1 MVNSRLQDQ
10 KKLKNAVILQ
20 NFSLIKE
27 ILAKTHQ
34 ADIADV
40 LKSLNRLKDKKVL
53 IEHLESEKAALVLNE
68 LESEEIAQL
77 LSFLPDLKV
86 TEVFEHMPY
95 DDAADFLGELPDSD
109 KERYLDLFDI
119 SSAED
124 VQELLS
130 YKDDTAGGIM
140 TTEFIAIPYN
150 ISVDKAIKALR
161 ENAVNAETVYYVYV
175 INLKNQ
181 LMGVISLREL
191 IIASQELM
199 VSEVMKRN
207 IISVNVND
215 DQEEVAKVV
224 ARYDFLAVPVVD
236 DKNHLL
242 GIITVDD
249 VIDVIHEEAEEDI
262 YKMAGVSGLEDDI
275 NAKITSTLKS
285 RLPWLFVTLLGGF
298 ISGNVLAAFSD
309 QLDKMV
315 VLTFFIPLL
324 AGMGGNVGT
333 QSSTVTVRGLA
344 TGFINRE
351 TVRKTITRELKIG
364 VLIGGI
370 MGSMVAVLAYFWQ
383 YDMKLGIV
391 VGLSMMANIF
401 TAATMGTLVP
411 LFFKRVGIDPA
422 VASAPFITTAIDVLG
437 LIIYSTLASI
447 LLFVI

>member
-1 MVNSRLQDQ
+1 MF
-10 KKLKNAVILQ
+10 K
-20 NFSLIKE
+20 NFSYFTQIRE
-27 ILAKTHQ
+27 ILTKTHQ

-40 LKSLNRLKDKKVL
+40 LKSLNRLKDKKIL
-53 IEHLESEKAALVLNE
+53 IEQLEAEKVALVLNE
-68 LESEEIAQL
+68 LDSEEISQL
-77 LSFLPDLKV
+77 LSMLPDLKI

-95 DDAADFLGELPDSD
+95 DDAADFLGELPESD
-109 KERYLDLFDI
+109 KEKYLDLFDT

-124 VQELLS
+124 LQELLS

-140 TTEFIAIPYN
+140 TTEFITIPYN

-161 ENAVNAETVYYVYV
+161 ENAVDAETVYYVYV

-191 IIASQELM
+191 IIASQDLM

-275 NAKITSTLKS
+275 NARLSTTLGS
-285 RLPWLFVTLLGGF
+285 RLPWLFVTLIGGL
-298 ISGNVLAAFSD
+298 ISGNVLSAFSD

-333 QSSTVTVRGLA
+333 QSSTVAVRGIA
-344 TGFINRE
+344 TGFINKE
-351 TVRKTITRELKIG
+351 TVRKTITRELMIG
-364 VLIGGI
+364 VLIGSI
-370 MGSMVAVLAYFWQ
+370 MGTMVAIVAYFWQ
-383 YDMKLGIV
+383 YNMKLGFV

>member
-1 MVNSRLQDQ
+1 MVHARLQEQ
-10 KKLKNAVILQ
+10 KKLKNAVILR
-20 NFSLIKE
+20 NFNQIEE
-27 ILAKTHQ
+27 IIAKTHQ
-34 ADIADV
+34 VDIADV
-40 LKSLNRLKDKKVL
+40 LKSLNRLKDKKIL
-53 IEHLESEKAALVLNE
+53 IDQLDAERAALVLNE
-68 LESEEIAQL
+68 LESEEVAQL

-86 TEVFEHMPY
+86 TEIFEQMPY

-109 KERYLDLFDI
+109 KEKYLGLFET
-119 SSAED
+119 STAED

-130 YKDDTAGGIM
+130 YKEDTAGGIM

-161 ENAVNAETVYYVYV
+161 ENAVEAETVYYVYV

-191 IIASQELM
+191 IISNQNLM
-199 VSEVMKRN
+199 VSEIMKKN

-215 DQEEVAKVV
+215 DQEEVAKIVS
-224 ARYDFLAVPVVD
+224 RYDFLAVPVVD
-236 DKNHLL
+236 NKNHLL
-242 GIITVDD
+242 GIVTVDD
-249 VIDVIHEEAEEDI
+249 IIDVIHEEAEEDF
-262 YKMAGVSGLEDDI
+262 YKMAGVSGLEDDM
-275 NAKITSTLKS
+275 NAKLSTTLSS

-298 ISGNVLAAFSD
+298 LSGNVIAFFSD
-309 QLDKMV
+309 QFDKMI

-344 TGFINRE
+344 TGFINKE
-351 TVRKTITRELKIG
+351 TVKITILRELKIG
-364 VLIGGI
+364 VLIGAI
-370 MGSMVAVLAYFWQ
+370 MGSMVATAAYFWQ
-383 YDMKLGIV
+383 FNVKLGIV

-411 LFFKRVGIDPA
+411 VFFKKVGIDPA
-422 VASAPFITTAIDVLG
+422 VASAPFITTTIDVLG
-437 LIIYSTLASI
+437 LIIYASLASF

>member
-1 MVNSRLQDQ
+1 
-10 KKLKNAVILQ
+10 
-20 NFSLIKE
+20 
-27 ILAKTHQ
+27 
-34 ADIADV
+34 
-40 LKSLNRLKDKKVL
+40 
-53 IEHLESEKAALVLNE
+53 
-68 LESEEIAQL
+68 
-77 LSFLPDLKV
+77 
-86 TEVFEHMPY
+86 
-95 DDAADFLGELPDSD
+95 
-109 KERYLDLFDI
+109 
-119 SSAED
+119 
-124 VQELLS
+124 LLS

-191 IIASQELM
+191 IIASQDLM

-275 NAKITSTLKS
+275 NAKLTSTLSS

-298 ISGNVLAAFSD
+298 ISGNVLSAFSN

-333 QSSTVTVRGLA
+333 QSSTVTVRGIA
-344 TGFINRE
+344 TGFINKE
-351 TVRKTITRELKIG
+351 TVRKTITRELMIG

-370 MGSMVAVLAYFWQ
+370 MGSMVAILAYFWQ
-383 YDMKLGIV
+383 YNMKLGIV

>member
-10 KKLKNAVILQ
+10 KKLKNAVILK
-20 NFSLIKE
+20 NFAQIRE

-53 IEHLESEKAALVLNE
+53 IEQLEAEKVALVLNE
-68 LESEEIAQL
+68 LESEEISQL
-77 LSFLPDLKV
+77 LSMLPDLKV

-95 DDAADFLGELPDSD
+95 DDAADFLGELPESEQE
-109 KERYLDLFDI
+109 KYLDLFDV

-124 VQELLS
+124 LQELLS

-191 IIASQELM
+191 IIASQDLM

-275 NAKITSTLKS
+275 NAKLTSTLRS

-298 ISGNVLAAFSD
+298 ISGNVLSAFSN

-333 QSSTVTVRGLA
+333 QSSTVTVRGIA
-344 TGFINRE
+344 TGFINKE
-351 TVRKTITRELKIG
+351 TVRKTITRELMIG

-370 MGSMVAVLAYFWQ
+370 MGSMVAILAYFWQ
-383 YDMKLGIV
+383 YNMKLGIV

-437 LIIYSTLASI
+437 LVIYSTLASI

>member
-298 ISGNVLAAFSD
+298 ISGNVLAAFSG

>member
-10 KKLKNAVILQ
+10 KKLKNAVILK
-20 NFSLIKE
+20 NFTQIRE
-27 ILAKTHQ
+27 ILTKTHQ

-40 LKSLNRLKDKKVL
+40 LKSLNRLKDKKIL
-53 IEHLESEKAALVLNE
+53 IEQLEAEKVALVLNE
-68 LESEEIAQL
+68 LDSEEISQL
-77 LSFLPDLKV
+77 LSMLPDLKI

-95 DDAADFLGELPDSD
+95 DDAADFLGELPESD
-109 KERYLDLFDI
+109 KEKYLDLFDT

-124 VQELLS
+124 LQELLS

-140 TTEFIAIPYN
+140 TTEFITIPYN

-161 ENAVNAETVYYVYV
+161 ENAVDAETVYYVYV

-191 IIASQELM
+191 IIASQDLM

-275 NAKITSTLKS
+275 NARLSTTLGS
-285 RLPWLFVTLLGGF
+285 RLPWLFVTLIGGL
-298 ISGNVLAAFSD
+298 ISGNVLSAFSD

-333 QSSTVTVRGLA
+333 QSSTVAVRGIA
-344 TGFINRE
+344 TGFINKE
-351 TVRKTITRELKIG
+351 TVRKTITRELMIG
-364 VLIGGI
+364 VLIGSI
-370 MGSMVAVLAYFWQ
+370 MGTMVAIVAYFWQ
-383 YDMKLGIV
+383 YNMKLGFV

>member
-10 KKLKNAVILQ
+10 KKLKNAVILK
-20 NFSLIKE
+20 NFAQIKE
-27 ILAKTHQ
+27 ILGKTHQ

-40 LKSLNRLKDKKVL
+40 LKSLNRLKDKKIL
-53 IEHLESEKAALVLNE
+53 IEQLEAEKVALVLNE
-68 LESEEIAQL
+68 LESEEISQL
-77 LSFLPDLKV
+77 LSMLPDLKV

-95 DDAADFLGELPDSD
+95 DDAADFLGELPESEQE
-109 KERYLDLFDI
+109 KYLDLFDI

-124 VQELLS
+124 LQELLS

-140 TTEFIAIPYN
+140 TTEFVAIPYN

-191 IIASQELM
+191 IIASQDLM

-275 NAKITSTLKS
+275 NAKLTSTLSS

-298 ISGNVLAAFSD
+298 ISGNVLSAFSN

-333 QSSTVTVRGLA
+333 QSSTVTVRGIA
-344 TGFINRE
+344 TGFINKE
-351 TVRKTITRELKIG
+351 TVRKTITRELMIG

-370 MGSMVAVLAYFWQ
+370 MGSMVAILAYFWQ
-383 YDMKLGIV
+383 YNMKLGIV

>member
-1 MVNSRLQDQ
+1 LD
-10 KKLKNAVILQ
+10 A
-20 NFSLIKE
+20 E
-27 ILAKTHQ
+27 
-34 ADIADV
+34 
-40 LKSLNRLKDKKVL
+40 KV
-53 IEHLESEKAALVLNE
+53 ALVLNE
-68 LESEEIAQL
+68 LEAEETAQI
-77 LSFLPDLKV
+77 LSMLPDLKV

-95 DDAADFLGELPDSD
+95 DDAADFLGELPESEQE
-109 KERYLDLFDI
+109 KYLDLFDT

-124 VQELLS
+124 VQELLN

-140 TTEFIAIPYN
+140 TTEFVAIPYN

-161 ENAVNAETVYYVYV
+161 DNAVNAETVYYLYV

-191 IIASQELM
+191 IIASQDLM
-199 VSEVMKRN
+199 VSEVMKKSV
-207 IISVNVND
+207 ISVNVKD

-275 NAKITSTLKS
+275 NARLTTTLGS
-285 RLPWLFVTLLGGF
+285 RLPWLFVTLIGGL
-298 ISGNVLAAFSD
+298 ISGNVLSAFSD

-333 QSSTVTVRGLA
+333 QSSTVTVRGIA
-344 TGFINRE
+344 TGFINKE
-351 TVRKTITRELKIG
+351 TVRKTITRELMIG
-364 VLIGGI
+364 VLIGSI
-370 MGSMVAVLAYFWQ
+370 MGTMVAIVAYFWQ
-383 YDMKLGIV
+383 YNMKLRRVG
-391 VGLSMMANIF
+391 GLSMMANIF